1 MGIRDSIPGPLR
13 GTFSGAIAVHEATQA
28 ARRFAADAGLD
39 ATEASH
45 LAIVVEE
52 LVTNF
57 YEHSGVGVDAT
68 IAVELLVADG
78 ELVLTLVDTGPPF
91 DPRSLT
97 LSNQVPERGGGAGL
111 KLVRSW
117 ASAIDY
123 QQREGSN
130 RLTVRLP
137 RR

>member
-1 MGIRDSIPGPLR
+1 VGIRDSIPAPLR
-13 GTFSGAIAVHEATQA
+13 ATFSGGNAVHEATEA
-28 ARRFAADAGLD
+28 ARRFAASAGLH

-52 LVTNF
+52 LVTNY
-57 YEHSGVGVDAT
+57 YEHSGASAADT
-68 IAVELLVADG
+68 IDLELSGQAE
-78 ELVLTLVDTGPPF
+78 ELVLTLVDCGTPF

-97 LSNQVPERGGGAGL
+97 LSNEVPDRGGGAGL

-123 QQREGSN
+123 QQTGGLN

-137 RR
+137 LS